1 MCKGWVQMWVSM
13 TMDRRR
19 GAAWELEAM
28 ASDDADNGSSLTVG
42 AGAVNSGIEA
52 AIVTRTTKWGREV
65 GKAVIGRAVT
75 EERDGDRMK
84 ASPLWDGR
92 MGNDDKGDCG
102 GGESS
107 SVAAIMH
114 LGPWA
119 LGACWW

>member
-1 MCKGWVQMWVSM
+1 M
-13 TMDRRR
+13 
-19 GAAWELEAM
+19 
-28 ASDDADNGSSLTVG
+28 
-42 AGAVNSGIEA
+42 NSGIEA
-52 AIVTRTTKWGREV
+52 AIVTKTTKWGREV
-65 GKAVIGRAVT
+65 GKTVIGGAAT

-92 MGNDDKGDCG
+92 TGNDDKGDCG